1 MSTGDVHKTLPGP
14 SHIFLVSALRPQS
27 SFGFQNL
34 CKPDQ
39 CLPQQ
44 SHVHPFGVAK
54 IFHAGCPSNTDRSLL
69 YEVPIEQDV
78 STCISNFS
86 FQTKVRLPMRLFSH
100 SEDPYLKQLPL
111 APKVLHN
118 LWIQL
123 FVLFISFIKKRLI
136 VLQPPWQFPGEI
148 ALLDDL
154 FRAVA
159 KHDNI
164 EMLQLI

>member
-1 MSTGDVHKTLPGP
+1 MLCQALPYI
-14 SHIFLVSALRPQS
+14 IFLVSALRPQS

-34 CKPDQ
+34 CKPNQ
-39 CLPQQ
+39 CLLQNPQQ

-54 IFHAGCPSNTDRSLL
+54 IFHAGCSSNT
-69 YEVPIEQDV
+69 EDV
-78 STCISNFS
+78 STCIPKL
-86 FQTKVRLPMRLFSH
+86 QLPNQSSLL
-100 SEDPYLKQLPL
+100 SETLQSPYLKQLPL

-123 FVLFISFIKKRLI
+123 FVLFISSIKKRLI
-136 VLQPPWQFPGEI
+136 ILEPPWQFPGEI

-159 KHDNI
+159 KHDDI
-164 EMLQLI
+164 KMLQLI